1 MFLPQAYV
9 CMLHLAQTDK
19 FSVMKRLACF
29 LKNRRKQ
36 IGRNM
41 KSTAKIMLLAFVA
54 GLAGAFTFQQFFS
67 RPQVTEVITESP
79 ANLQQANYLGNGL
92 SEDKS
97 DKEVSFD
104 KPFSAPADFRS
115 AADKSISSVV
125 YIKNLQ
131 RNRRSMSFYDYIYGR
146 ESAGSEVAIGSGSG
160 VIYSSDGYII
170 TNNHVIEGADE
181 IEVMHEKR
189 TYRATLIG
197 TDPSMDIAVLKIE
210 AEKLPAIALGTSS
223 DVRIGDW
230 VLAVGNPFNL
240 TSTVTAGIVSAIG
253 SETAALRENFPLELY
268 IQTDA
273 AINPGNSGG
282 ALVNTNG
289 ELVGINTSIIS
300 KTGSYAG
307 YGFAVPSDVVVK
319 IVEDL
324 KKYKY
329 VQKAYTG
336 AEVVELSQEI
346 AKRENLQ
353 DLKGVFVQSVRKES
367 AAEKAG
373 LEAGDVILKLNNKE
387 INSKSSFDEL
397 ITYMS
402 PGDQVNVQ
410 FKRNQRL
417 KETTMTLENILGNTE
432 ILNSQSG
439 LSEEDI
445 HFSDFLGAEM
455 RKLTQAELEQFGLKY
470 GVKVTKIQKETG
482 FMRKLSDIKEG
493 DVIVA
498 INQKWAGDPAAVANY
513 IERYSGRIYIDII
526 DSNGR
531 QNTLRYRFQ

>member
-1 MFLPQAYV
+1 
-9 CMLHLAQTDK
+9 
-19 FSVMKRLACF
+19 
-29 LKNRRKQ
+29 
-36 IGRNM
+36 M
-41 KSTAKIMLLAFVA
+41 KSAAKIIILAFVA
-54 GLAGAFTFQQFFS
+54 GVAGAFTFQQFLS
-67 RPQVTEVITESP
+67 PTQVNEIYREEP
-79 ANLQQANYLGNGL
+79 AVLQQANYINENVNN
-92 SEDKS
+92 EDS
-97 DKEVSFD
+97 NYRDFST
-104 KPFSAPADFRS
+104 KPFVAPVDFRT

-131 RNRRSMSFYDYIYGR
+131 KNRRNLSFYDYIYGR
-146 ESAGSEVAIGSGSG
+146 ESAGKEVAIGSGSG
-160 VIYSSDGYII
+160 VIYSKDGYII

-189 TYRATLIG
+189 TYRASLVG
-197 TDPSMDIAVLKIE
+197 TDPSMDIAVLKID
-210 AEKLPAIALGTSS
+210 AENLSAVSIGTSS

-336 AEVVELSQEI
+336 ADVIELSQEI
-346 AKRENLQ
+346 AKRENLT

-373 LEAGDVILKLNNKE
+373 LEAGDVILKVNNKE

-402 PGDQVNVQ
+402 PGDRVNIQ
-410 FKRNQRL
+410 FKRNQNL
-417 KETTMTLENILGNTE
+417 KETSVVLENILGNTE
-432 ILNSQSG
+432 ILNSESG
-439 LSEEDI
+439 LSEKDI
-445 HFSDFLGAEM
+445 HFSEFLGAEM
-455 RKLTQAELEQFGLKY
+455 RKLTQIELEQYGLKY

-498 INQKWAGDPAAVANY
+498 INQKWAGDPTAVANY

-526 DSNGR
+526 DRNGK

>member
-1 MFLPQAYV
+1 
-9 CMLHLAQTDK
+9 
-19 FSVMKRLACF
+19 
-29 LKNRRKQ
+29 LKNDIKQ
-36 IGRNM
+36 IGENM
-41 KSTAKIMLLAFVA
+41 KSTVKIILLAFVA
-54 GLAGAFTFQQFFS
+54 GIAGAFTFQQFLS
-67 RPQVTEVITESP
+67 PTQVNEIIREEP
-79 ANLQQANYLGNGL
+79 AQLQRANYTNNEFEE
-92 SEDKS
+92 SNKS
-97 DKEVSFD
+97 NREVLD
-104 KPFSAPADFRS
+104 RPFAVPADFRT
-115 AADKSISSVV
+115 AADKTISSVV

-131 RNRRSMSFYDYIYGR
+131 RNKRSMSFYDYIYGR
-146 ESAGSEVAIGSGSG
+146 ETEAKEVAIGSGSG

-181 IEVMHEKR
+181 IEVMLQKR
-189 TYRATLIG
+189 TYRATLVG
-197 TDPSMDIAVLKIE
+197 TDPSMDIAVLKID
-210 AEKLPAIALGTSS
+210 AENLPAIEVGTSS

-282 ALVNTNG
+282 ALVNTDG
-289 ELVGINTSIIS
+289 ELVGINSSIIS
-300 KTGSYAG
+300 QTGSYAG

-336 AEVVELSQEI
+336 ADIVDISQDI
-346 AKRENLQ
+346 AKRESFK
-353 DLKGVFVQSVRKES
+353 DLKGVFIQSVRKES

-373 LEAGDVILKLNNKE
+373 LEAGDVITKINDKDV
-387 INSKSSFDEL
+387 NSKSSYDEA
-397 ITYMS
+397 ITYLS
-402 PGDQVNVQ
+402 PGDQVKVQ
-410 FKRNQRL
+410 YKRNTRL
-417 KETTMTLENILGNTE
+417 TETTLTLENILGNTE
-432 ILNSQSG
+432 ILNSESS

-455 RKLTQAELEQFGLKY
+455 RKLTQAELEKLGLKY
-470 GVKVTKIQKETG
+470 GIKVTKIQKETG
-482 FMRKLSDIKEG
+482 FMRKLNDIKEG
-493 DVIVA
+493 DIIVA

-513 IERYSGRIYIDII
+513 LERYSGRIYIDII
-526 DSNGR
+526 DNNGN

>member
-1 MFLPQAYV
+1 
-9 CMLHLAQTDK
+9 
-19 FSVMKRLACF
+19 
-29 LKNRRKQ
+29 
-36 IGRNM
+36 M
-41 KSTAKIMLLAFVA
+41 KSTAKIILLAFVA
-54 GLAGAFTFQQFFS
+54 GIAGAFTFQQFLG
-67 RPQVTEVITESP
+67 PTQVNEIYREAP
-79 ANLQQANYLGNGL
+79 AVLQQANYSNNTF
-92 SEDKS
+92 ENNKRNNR
-97 DKEVSFD
+97 EVIER
-104 KPFSAPADFRS
+104 PFAAPADFRT
-115 AADKSISSVV
+115 AANKSISSVV

-131 RNRRSMSFYDYIYGR
+131 KNRSSMSFYDYIYGR
-146 ESAGSEVAIGSGSG
+146 ETAEKEVAIGSGSG
-160 VIYSSDGYII
+160 VIYSTDGYII
-170 TNNHVIEGADE
+170 TNHHVIEGADE

-189 TYRATLIG
+189 TYIASLVG
-197 TDPSMDIAVLKIE
+197 TDPSMDIAVLKID
-210 AEKLPAIALGTSS
+210 ADNLPAVELGVSS

-300 KTGSYAG
+300 KTGSYSG

-336 AEVVELSQEI
+336 ADVVELSQEI
-346 AKRENLQ
+346 AKQENLTE
-353 DLKGVFVQSVRKES
+353 LKGVFIQSVKKES

-373 LEAGDVILKLNNKE
+373 LEAGDVILSVNNKE
-387 INSKSSFDEL
+387 VNSKSSFDES
-397 ITYMS
+397 ITYLS
-402 PGDQVNVQ
+402 PGDRVNIQ
-410 FKRNQRL
+410 FKRDQNL
-417 KETTMTLENILGNTE
+417 KEANLTLENILGNTE
-432 ILNSQSG
+432 ILTSESG
-439 LSEEDI
+439 LSEKDI

-455 RKLTQAELEQFGLKY
+455 RKLTQIELEQYGLKY
-470 GVKVTKIQKETG
+470 GVKVTKIEKETG

-498 INQKWAGDPAAVANY
+498 INQKWAGDPTAVANY
-513 IERYSGRIYIDII
+513 IERFSGRIYIDII
-526 DSNGR
+526 DRNGTK
-531 QNTLRYRFQ
+531 NTLRYRFQ